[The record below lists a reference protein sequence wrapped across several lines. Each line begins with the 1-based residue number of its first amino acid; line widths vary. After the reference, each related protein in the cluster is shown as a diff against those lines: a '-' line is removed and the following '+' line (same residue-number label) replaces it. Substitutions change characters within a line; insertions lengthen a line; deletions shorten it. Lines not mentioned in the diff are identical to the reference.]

1 MYDIIIIGSGPAGL
15 SAAVYAGRA
24 QLKAVV
30 AERFYGS
37 AGQITDSEQVDNYLG
52 LYGESG
58 LNLEKNFVI
67 MHWLLILNFMKA
79 RLLA

>member
-30 AERFYGS
+30 ADRLPTVNRLIIILDFTVK
-37 AGQITDSEQVDNYLG
+37 AV
-52 LYGESG
+52 

-79 RLLA
+79 RLLV